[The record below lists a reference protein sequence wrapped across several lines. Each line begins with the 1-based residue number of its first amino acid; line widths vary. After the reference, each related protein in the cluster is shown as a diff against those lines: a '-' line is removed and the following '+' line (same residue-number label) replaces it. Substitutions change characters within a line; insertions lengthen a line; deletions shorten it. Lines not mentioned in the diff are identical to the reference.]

1 LIGML
6 CGLFSVEKMLPQ
18 SQRIGDIPASKD
30 AYRDVMR
37 IALPSVM
44 EMVLVSLV
52 GSVDTMMVGGLG
64 PEALAAVGLTG
75 QPRMLVL
82 SIFFALNIG
91 VTAVIARRKGEGR
104 QDKANEALR
113 NALVIIVLLSIVVM
127 AICLPLAKPLM
138 RLAGAQDDTIELA
151 RTYFLIVNAILPLN
165 GLMLCVNAA
174 QRGVGNTRIALYVNI
189 VSNAVNIMLNW
200 LLINGNLGFP
210 RLGVAGAAIAT
221 VIGFVMG
228 FFLSVYSIL
237 SKGSVGR
244 FLHVNLRHSD
254 WRLKKDS
261 LSAIV
266 KVGGNAVF
274 EQIALRIGFFAYAR
288 LVADLG
294 TMAFAAHQICV
305 QFLNISFNFGDGIG
319 VAGTS
324 LVGQML
330 GKNRPD
336 LAMIYGKI
344 SQRMAML
351 AALFLASV
359 IVLLRHPFISLFTDD
374 AVVLAMATQ
383 LMFMV
388 AAFQPLQMSSV
399 VISGALR
406 GAGDTR
412 FVAAVMLLCVT
423 VIRPTLAFASIHFL
437 GLGLMGAWG
446 ASIID
451 MSVRLVCVYRRFH
464 GGKWV
469 EIKV

>member
-1 LIGML
+1 ML